1 MHCWHKKNNLRKMHV
16 NTTMTM
22 YKIYQLIIWYM
33 IKITSSLFQKI
44 HVCIVNNSTNIKIY
58 PYEQQVEMSK
68 SMLSEFLRRWSVQC
82 YSTTL
87 TVVRL
92 QLIYM
97 YTCIQGYTTYLVGRG
112 PSIWDTFS
120 HVPGNI
126 ENGDTGDVACDSY
139 HNYQRDVEMLK
150 ELGVLNLVIYKDD

>member
-1 MHCWHKKNNLRKMHV
+1 
-16 NTTMTM
+16 
-22 YKIYQLIIWYM
+22 M

-68 SMLSEFLRRWSVQC
+68 SMLSEFLRRWSVQ
-82 YSTTL
+82 YVIL
-87 TVVRL
+87 PL
-92 QLIYM
+92 WLLEGYDW
-97 YTCIQGYTTYLVGRG
+97 YTCKQGYTTYLVGRG

-150 ELGVLNLVIYKDD
+150 ELGVFNSVIYKDD